1 MALQSNEGPVSEFTS
16 VPDRI
21 KSRRRGAGTASSVE
35 TEQPSSSMV
44 PTSAETTMAE
54 GSDSSKSL
62 SATAT
67 KPARKRAAPKTMAVL
82 EDGAESEMEVA
93 PKKKAA
99 PRKAAS
105 KKNVVIADGVESEGE
120 VVPKKK
126 AAPRKAA
133 PKKKIVPQ
141 DGTAPEEE
149 AAPKKK
155 AAPREKAAPR
165 RKVVLADG
173 AESEKEAAPKKK
185 AAPNN
190 TTSKQK
196 KVGNPSTVSAVLS
209 SKSKLEA
216 TESTYDANISE
227 EDEMAR
233 EMEEELE
240 KFGKQEGA
248 NSDPAVEATHS
259 FAAEIDPEQDAI
271 LEADIADFITN
282 NLEPEVAN
290 FVREQDQEF
299 EYHFEE
305 SEEKDVDSDIES
317 VEDDDDEP
325 EPEAY
330 QVDFEAD
337 FEKAFESNEQTQ
349 PAPEENTAI
358 QLPADIPPTN
368 NLQHMV
374 DSEDMSETGNG
385 SSQIGDVA
393 PCQNRVRYPSP
404 GFTYAHDR
412 GYESDMSE
420 EDPDDDPVN
429 PFQSGNFDG
438 VDFDMDHLERH
449 QSEEMEEP
457 EIEQKKPQS
466 SLVANPQSSSG
477 HTVASIGDTW
487 LDKSPDDGA
496 EQSTGEISQQSGES
510 DENALKMQFEYD
522 PSANLQE
529 VTPQSPT
536 NTPATSLNDSGKTTK
551 QTSPDENEPQV
562 SDSKSDDQVEPDVSQ
577 PEETKEQAP
586 KFQGL
591 PPLDDASDLI
601 EPRWPP
607 VDSDS
612 ESESE
617 SELDENEE
625 DDDPESGP
633 DTDDDGDLQMLG
645 SGPSEAI
652 MVDDDVVEG
661 IFQSLRVPD
670 ELSNKVAENNYDSM
684 NHNLL
689 IATKDDMY
697 ETMCWEREIKAEV
710 SVSFNLDRAGLL
722 RALNISDDRITAYM
736 EVHKQYEDMAPPT
749 FAFPPQDSDNE
760 ETNAEV
766 SNGESS
772 GNDSPDNESSGDESS
787 DDEEL
792 DSRPHARR
800 SSTRRDSATAPTGYS
815 SARFRWNHDDI
826 VDNPNPWGPIT

>member
-1 MALQSNEGPVSEFTS
+1 MALQLNEGPVSEFTS

-21 KSRRRGAGTASSVE
+21 KSRRRGAGAASSVE
-35 TEQPSSSMV
+35 TAQPSSSMV
-44 PTSAETTMAE
+44 STPAETTMAE
-54 GSDSSKSL
+54 GSDGSKSL

-67 KPARKRAAPKTMAVL
+67 KPARKRAAPKTKAVL
-82 EDGAESEMEVA
+82 EDGAEPEMEVA
-93 PKKKAA
+93 PKRKVA
-99 PRKAAS
+99 PRKAAI
-105 KKNVVIADGVESEGE
+105 KK
-120 VVPKKK
+120 
-126 AAPRKAA
+126 
-133 PKKKIVPQ
+133 
-141 DGTAPEEE
+141 
-149 AAPKKK
+149 
-155 AAPREKAAPR
+155 
-165 RKVVLADG
+165 KVVLTDG

-185 AAPNN
+185 AAPKKVATKN

-196 KVGNPSTVSAVLS
+196 KVGNPSTVSAGLS
-209 SKSKLEA
+209 STSKLEA
-216 TESTYDANISE
+216 TEETYNANISE

-240 KFGKQEGA
+240 KFREQESE
-248 NSDPAVEATHS
+248 NFDPPVEATHS

-282 NLEPEVAN
+282 NLEPEIAD

-305 SEEKDVDSDIES
+305 GEEKDVDSDIES
-317 VEDDDDEP
+317 VEDDDDDEP
-325 EPEAY
+325 EPEAC

-358 QLPADIPPTN
+358 QLPADISPTN
-368 NLQHMV
+368 NLQYMV

-404 GFTYAHDR
+404 GFTYARDR

-438 VDFDMDHLERH
+438 VEFDMDHLERH

-466 SLVANPQSSSG
+466 SLVANPQSPSG
-477 HTVASIGDTW
+477 HTVASIEDTL
-487 LDKSPDDGA
+487 LDNSLDDGV

-510 DENALKMQFEYD
+510 DENALKMQFEHD

-529 VTPQSPT
+529 VTPQTPT
-536 NTPATSLNDSGKTTK
+536 NTPATSLNNSGKATK

-577 PEETKEQAP
+577 PEETKEQVP

-591 PPLDDASDLI
+591 PPLDDASELI

-633 DTDDDGDLQMLG
+633 DTDDDGDVQMLG

-652 MVDDDVVEG
+652 MVDSESEFEQEEGTYTYTVDDDVVEG
-661 IFQSLRVPD
+661 IFQSLRAPD
-670 ELSNKVAENNYDSM
+670 ELSNKVAENNDDSK
-684 NHNLL
+684 NLDLL
-689 IATKDDMY
+689 IATKDDMFA
-697 ETMCWEREIKAEV
+697 TMCWEREIKAEV

-749 FAFPPQDSDNE
+749 FAFPPKDSGNE
-760 ETNAEV
+760 EMNAEV
-766 SNGESS
+766 STGESS
-772 GNDSPDNESSGDESS
+772 GKDSPDNESSGDESS

-800 SSTRRDSATAPTGYS
+800 SSTRRDPATAPTGYS